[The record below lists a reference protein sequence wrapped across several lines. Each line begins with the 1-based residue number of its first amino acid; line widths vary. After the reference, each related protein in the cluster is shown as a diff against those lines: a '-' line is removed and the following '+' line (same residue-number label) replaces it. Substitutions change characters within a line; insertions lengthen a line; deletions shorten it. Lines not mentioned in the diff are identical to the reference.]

1 MPPKSIAGMI
11 KAKAEKKIKEK
22 EIEKQIQNTDDNL
35 DDDDLEREFQKMLDS
50 LTPKA
55 TPSISTNDSSR
66 IKYKIP
72 EEIKFNPIKM
82 TSEEY
87 GPYGT
92 QWVHDEQTDDI
103 LGDDEIRR
111 SNQLDALMSIVYP
124 EQRSEAWFKMRND
137 KITASDGGTVVG
149 INKNEPQYKF
159 ILKKVVGAPFQS
171 NEFCYHGKKYEKIAT
186 MVYENRMNVKVEE
199 FGLVG
204 HPTIDH
210 LGASPDGIIGKYKLD
225 GKHLT
230 KFVGRML
237 EIKCPLV
244 RKIKM
249 DGDIKDNICPIYYWA
264 QVQLQ
269 LQCCL
274 LDECDFWQCELIE
287 YRNRQDFIN
296 DTNPDEPFRS
306 LTNGN
311 EKGCLIQLIPM
322 DRVKDVKDGKYL
334 EVIYDTASFIYPP
347 SIEMS
352 PHDLDQWVLETIQNL
367 SSNPLYKDYVLD
379 KVIYWRIG
387 TNKSVTI
394 YRDDKWFDENKPI
407 LEKHWKQVEY
417 FRNNQEKTKI
427 LTDFID
433 SLLVKSNT
441 KIMNIIDDIM
451 NNPIDSR
458 VIKNILKSTADNK
471 IKKEESIKRKADK
484 ESLALYMY
492 DDILAKV

>member
-1 MPPKSIAGMI
+1 MPPKSIASVI
-11 KAKAEKKIKEK
+11 KAKADKKNKKEEMDK
-22 EIEKQIQNTDDNL
+22 EVIDKEETVDNE
-35 DDDDLEREFQKMLDS
+35 DLEEEFQAMLNC
-50 LTPKA
+50 LTPKI
-55 TPSISTNDSSR
+55 TPDKKKPLVKTYSIPSEF
-66 IKYKIP
+66 KYIP
-72 EEIKFNPIKM
+72 KKKD
-82 TSEEY
+82 SEEH

-92 QWVHDEQTDDI
+92 QWVHEEQV
-103 LGDDEIRR
+103 DDELGEDELRR
-111 SNQLDALMSIVYP
+111 SMVLDDLMSIIYP
-124 EQRSEAWFKMRND
+124 EQRSDEWFRMRND
-137 KITASDGGTVVG
+137 KITASDGGTVIG
-149 INKNEPQYKF
+149 INKHEPQYKF

-186 MVYENRMNVKVEE
+186 MIYENRMNVRVEE

-230 KFVGRML
+230 KYVGRML

-249 DGDIKDNICPIYYWA
+249 DGEIKDNICPIYYWA

-274 LDECDFWQCELIE
+274 LDECDFWQCELLE
-287 YRNRQDFIN
+287 YNNREDFIN
-296 DTNPDEPFRS
+296 DTDPDEPFRS
-306 LTNGN
+306 LSTGN
-311 EKGCLIQLIPM
+311 EKGCLIQLVPM
-322 DRVKDVKDGKYL
+322 DRANDIKEGKYL
-334 EVIYDTASFIYPP
+334 DVIYDTAAFIYPP

-352 PHDLDQWVLETIQNL
+352 PHELDQWVLNTVQNI
-367 SSNPLYKDYVLD
+367 SYNSDYKNYVLD
-379 KVIYWRIG
+379 KVIYWRLG

-407 LEKHWKQVEY
+407 LKKLWQQVEY
-417 FRNNQEKTKI
+417 FRKNEDKTKV

-441 KIMNIIDDIM
+441 KIMNTIEEIM
-451 NNPIDSR
+451 NNSMDSK
-458 VIKNILKSTADNK
+458 VIKNIIKATEENK
-471 IKKEESIKRKADK
+471 IRKEESQKKKAEK
-484 ESLALYMY
+484 AATMLYMY
-492 DDILAKV
+492 DDILAKIN